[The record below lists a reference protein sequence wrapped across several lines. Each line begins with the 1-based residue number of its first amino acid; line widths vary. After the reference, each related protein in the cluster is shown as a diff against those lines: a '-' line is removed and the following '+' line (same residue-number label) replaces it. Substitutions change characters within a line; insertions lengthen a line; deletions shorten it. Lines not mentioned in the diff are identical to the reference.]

1 MQHYTV
7 NKLNVTTWVNMYNL
21 LYYKDSLYVLVFL
34 GEWSLHITL

>member
-7 NKLNVTTWVNMYNL
+7 NYNVKSWVNMANL
-21 LYYKDSLYVLVFL
+21 LYYKDSLYVMEFF